1 MAFPTATNVDGSN
14 PGPNAVSLPDTAQ
27 LPAGNWWKV
36 GSFPVSLTPA
46 ALGAGPSVAE
56 QTFVGT
62 AATASTTQYFPAIG
76 LLTTD
81 VVVVTKAGAQTAN
94 VAMMD
99 ARVSATDTLAIKF
112 FASTGTP
119 TPAAGTA
126 AAPYTVTV
134 FRVQPNWTSPASGNQ
149 LSW

>member
-1 MAFPTATNVDGSN
+1 MAFPSVTNIDGSN
-14 PGPNAVSLPDTAQ
+14 PGPNSAVLPETTQAA
-27 LPAGNWWKV
+27 AGNLWKV
-36 GSFPVSLTPA
+36 GSFPIALTPA
-46 ALGAGPSVAE
+46 ALATGPSIGE

-62 AATASTTQYFPAIG
+62 AATASATQYYPAIG

-99 ARVSATDTLAIKF
+99 ARVSAADTLAIKF
-112 FASTGTP
+112 MATTGTP
-119 TPAAGTA
+119 TPAAGTTA
-126 AAPYTVTV
+126 SPYVVTV
-134 FRVQPNWTSPASGNQ
+134 FRVQPNWSSPASGNQ